1 MLRGDKIMYSQK
13 ILNQIKIKGTP
24 LDRRIKLTECDRK
37 LIKELREEGLSLR
50 GIASIVNLSY
60 DTVRR
65 SLMTEEQL
73 TLLNIYKNNIAKRC
87 RAKYL
92 DSYRKRERK
101 SRKDCYLYK
110 SQLLDTKFKNIGA

>member
-1 MLRGDKIMYSQK
+1 MYSQN